1 MVGSWGLQGWIML
14 EQILNQEWIR
24 VGSEKIPR
32 WIRAGPRAEKRTDS
46 NWIRG

>member
-1 MVGSWGLQGWIML
+1 ML

-24 VGSEKIPR
+24 VGLEQIPR
-32 WIRAGPRAEKRTDS
+32 WIRAGPRTETRTDS